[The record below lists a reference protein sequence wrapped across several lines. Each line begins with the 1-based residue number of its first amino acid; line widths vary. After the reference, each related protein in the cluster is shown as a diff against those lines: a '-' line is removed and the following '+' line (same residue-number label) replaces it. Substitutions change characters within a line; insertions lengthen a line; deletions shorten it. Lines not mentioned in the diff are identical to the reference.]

1 MQGLEDITPVL
12 PSLIKDGLL
21 MCRGMPL
28 GNESVAS
35 SHKASVATREPS
47 CAYSQHCGLGG
58 MESSKPSCGCCL
70 LGQDVGLDV
79 DFHLGQALL
88 PLPPWCITC
97 SARVRP

>member
-28 GNESVAS
+28 GNESVANS
-35 SHKASVATREPS
+35 RKASVATREPS

-58 MESSKPSCGCCL
+58 MESSKPSVAAASSVRMLALMLIFTSGKPCCL
-70 LGQDVGLDV
+70 CPLGASRAQLE
-79 DFHLGQALL
+79 
-88 PLPPWCITC
+88 
-97 SARVRP
+97 